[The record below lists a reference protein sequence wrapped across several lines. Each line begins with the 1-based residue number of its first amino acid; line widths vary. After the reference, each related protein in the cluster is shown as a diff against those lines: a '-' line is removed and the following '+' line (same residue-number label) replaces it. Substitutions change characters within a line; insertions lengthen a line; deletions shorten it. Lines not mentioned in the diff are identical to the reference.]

1 MYSKKND
8 IKLHYVEFLL
18 IKHAVLY
25 CYLHK
30 VLFLHS

>member
-18 IKHAVLY
+18 IIHAVLY